1 MTDRKIYM
9 IYGSKAKE
17 MTMSLM
23 EAANIKDEIPADAK
37 IGLKPNLVVAK
48 EPESGATTHAGVL
61 EGCIEYLQKYGFKN
75 ITIMEGSW
83 VGDNTKRAFRV
94 TGYDKIAEKY
104 GVKLM

>member
-1 MTDRKIYM
+1 MTNRKIYM

-23 EAANIKDEIPADAK
+23 EAAKIKDEIPADAK

-83 VGDNTKRAFRV
+83 VGDNTKRAVRV
-94 TGYDKIAEKY
+94 TG
-104 GVKLM
+104 